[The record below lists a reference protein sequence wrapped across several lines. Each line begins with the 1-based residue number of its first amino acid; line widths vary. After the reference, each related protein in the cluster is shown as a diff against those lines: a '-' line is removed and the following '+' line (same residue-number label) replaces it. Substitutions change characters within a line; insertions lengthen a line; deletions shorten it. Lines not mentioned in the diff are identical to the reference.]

1 MDKNIEK
8 LFSLENKIIVVA
20 GGSGQIGFAFCE
32 ILSRAGAKVVI
43 LDLDIELAQKKSTKY
58 KNNQFF
64 KNFFFYKVDVTKKN
78 NISDILDI
86 VIKKFN
92 KIDALVNSFHYKGNS
107 RKLDSNTN
115 FFQDFENYP
124 EEAWDKVHDVNLK
137 GAFLL
142 TQCILPYFK
151 KNKKGVIVNISST
164 YGNVSPNPKIYGNS
178 GINSPIAYATSKAAI
193 INLTRYL
200 AVHLAKYKIRVNCLS
215 PGGVYN
221 NQSIEFVEN
230 YIDKT
235 PLGRMAKPE
244 DYQGAILFLLSDA
257 SSYMTG
263 ANLIVD
269 GGWTAW

>member
-1 MDKNIEK
+1 MNNKFENI
-8 LFSLENKIIVVA
+8 FSLKNKIVIIA
-20 GGSGQIGFAFCE
+20 GGSGQIGFSFCE
-32 ILSRAGAKVVI
+32 ILLKVGAKVI
-43 LDLDIELAQKKSTKY
+43 IFDLDIELAKKKSIEFKNDNFY
-58 KNNQFF
+58 KNI
-64 KNFFFYKVDVTKKN
+64 NFFKVDVTKLDDIKF
-78 NISDILDI
+78 NINL
-86 VIKKFN
+86 VLKKFK

-107 RKLDSNTN
+107 RKLDNNAN
-115 FFQDFENYP
+115 FFQSFENYP
-124 EEAWDKVHDVNLK
+124 EEAWNKVHDVNLK

-142 TQCILPYFK
+142 SQCIFPHFK
-151 KNKKGVIVNISST
+151 KNKKGIIVNISST

-200 AVHLAKYKIRVNCLS
+200 AVHLAKYNIRVNCLS

-221 NQSIEFVEN
+221 NQSKEFVKN

>member
-1 MDKNIEK
+1 MDNNIKK
-8 LFSLENKIIVVA
+8 LFSIKNKIVLVA
-20 GGSGQIGFAFCE
+20 GGSGQIGFSFCE

-43 LDLDIELAQKKSTKY
+43 LDLDIELAQKKSLKY
-58 KNNQFF
+58 KNTEFY
-64 KNFFFYKVDVTKKN
+64 KNFFFYKIDVTKKN
-78 NISDILDI
+78 DISNLLDL
-86 VIKKFN
+86 VIKKFK

-107 RKLDSNTN
+107 RKLDTNTS

-142 TQCILPYFK
+142 TQCILPHMK
-151 KNKKGVIVNISST
+151 KNKKGAIVNISST
-164 YGNVSPNPKIYGNS
+164 YGNVSPNPTIYGNS
-178 GINSPIAYATSKAAI
+178 GINSPIAYATSKSAI

-200 AVHLAKYKIRVNCLS
+200 AVHLAKYNIRVNCLS

-221 NQSIEFVEN
+221 NQSKEFVMN

-235 PLGRMAKPE
+235 PIGRMAKPE
-244 DYQGAILFLLSDA
+244 DYQGAILFLLTEA

-263 ANLIVD
+263 ANLIID

>member
-1 MDKNIEK
+1 MDNKIEK
-8 LFSLENKIIVVA
+8 LFSIKNKIVLVA
-20 GGSGQIGFAFCE
+20 GGSGQIGFSFCE

-43 LDLDIELAQKKSTKY
+43 LDLDIELAQKKSSKHKNTKY
-58 KNNQFF
+58 Y
-64 KNFFFYKVDVTKKN
+64 KNFFFYKVDVTIKN
-78 NISDILDI
+78 DLTKVLDLI
-86 VIKKFN
+86 IKKFK

-107 RKLDSNTN
+107 RRLDTNTN

-142 TQCILPYFK
+142 TQCILPHMK

-164 YGNVSPNPKIYGNS
+164 YGNVSPNPTIYGNS

-200 AVHLAKYKIRVNCLS
+200 AIHLAKYNIRVNCLS
-215 PGGVYN
+215 PGGVFN
-221 NQSIEFVEN
+221 NQSEEFVKN

-235 PLGRMAKPE
+235 PIGRMAKPD
-244 DYQGAILFLLSDA
+244 DYQGAILFLLTDA

-263 ANLIVD
+263 SNIIVD